1 MKLLLKEENS
11 NVRTDNGEK
20 GSELDQHATCLVS
33 VAVVSN
39 VLVSLHQVL
48 LIVVVVNLIGHYVC
62 DQADPAAMFSL
73 KRTASITDHTTHQR
87 HASSFPSQD
96 CPRPPYVGGTEKW
109 GDI

>member
-62 DQADPAAMFSL
+62 DQADPAAIVI
-73 KRTASITDHTTHQR
+73 RNDWASVSINVALQVLQEQEVDGFQ
-87 HASSFPSQD
+87 AP
-96 CPRPPYVGGTEKW
+96 C
-109 GDI
+109 